1 MPRSERLVTLLE
13 LLRNSTA
20 LEADALAKAC
30 GVSVRTL
37 SRDLDALRS
46 SGFPVFYDHGYRLAF
61 PALLPPIT
69 FTANEALT
77 LRLAARSVAPRAD
90 PTAAQA
96 LGNAGDK
103 LQQALAALPP
113 AAPADRQLALAL
125 PVQDPRT
132 DAVVGRLAE
141 ALQEHRTVKVVY
153 ADGQE
158 AGRERRLDPYQ
169 LLPSETGQVLLGYAH
184 DRRRLMRVPVGRLA
198 EVSLT
203 RRRFRPLPERM
214 LQRHLRTGTASP
226 PEFHKVRIL
235 CRPPLALL
243 LRKHPPA
250 GALMWEEAPGAC
262 IVFTLATLRLED
274 LVPWL
279 LACGGAVEVL
289 EPARLRQEVLR
300 AARAIADRHA
310 GAPSAAG

>member
-1 MPRSERLVTLLE
+1 VARAERLVTLLE
-13 LLRNSTA
+13 LLRNSAA

-37 SRDLDALRS
+37 SRDLEALRS

-77 LRLAARSVAPRAD
+77 LRLAARSAAPRAD
-90 PTAAQA
+90 ATASQA
-96 LGNAGDK
+96 LTNAADK

-113 AAPADRQLALAL
+113 AAPPDRQLALAL
-125 PVQDPRT
+125 PVQDPRA
-132 DAVVGRLAE
+132 DAVIGRLAE
-141 ALQEHRTVKVVY
+141 ALQEHRTVKIVY
-153 ADGQE
+153 ADGRE

-169 LLPSETGQVLLGYAH
+169 LLPSDAGQTLLGYAH
-184 DRRRLMRVPVGRLA
+184 DRRRLVRVPIGRVA
-198 EVSLT
+198 EVSVT
-203 RRRFRPLPERM
+203 RRRFRPLPERV
-214 LQRHLRTGTASP
+214 LQRHLRAGMAGP
-226 PEFHKVRIL
+226 PAFHKVRIL
-235 CRPPLALL
+235 ARPPLAAL

-250 GALMWEEAPGAC
+250 GALMWEEAPGGS
-262 IVFTLATLRLED
+262 ILFTLATLRLED

-289 EPARLRQEVLR
+289 EPAGLRQEVLR
-300 AARAIADRHA
+300 AARAIAERHA
-310 GAPSAAG
+310 GAPSAG

>member
-1 MPRSERLVTLLE
+1 MSRAERLVTLLE
-13 LLRNSTA
+13 LLRNSAA
-20 LEADALAKAC
+20 LEAEALARAC

-37 SRDLDALRS
+37 SRDLEALRT

-77 LRLAARSVAPRAD
+77 LRLAARSAAPRAE
-90 PTAAQA
+90 PTASQA
-96 LGNAGDK
+96 LDHAAEK

-113 AAPADRQLALAL
+113 AAPTDRQLALAL
-125 PVQDPRT
+125 PVQDPRA
-132 DAVVGRLAE
+132 DEVVGRLAE
-141 ALQEHRTVKVVY
+141 AVQGHRTVKIVY
-153 ADGQE
+153 ADGHE
-158 AGRERRLDPYQ
+158 GGRERRLDPYQ
-169 LLPSETGQVLLGYAH
+169 LIPSETGQILVGYAH
-184 DRRRLMRVPVGRLA
+184 DRRRLVRVPLARLA
-198 EVSLT
+198 EVSVT
-203 RRRFRPLPERM
+203 RRRFRPLPERV
-214 LQRHLRTGTASP
+214 LQRHLRPGAASP

-235 CRPPLALL
+235 GRPPLALP

-250 GALMWEEAPGAC
+250 GALMWEEAPGGC

-310 GAPSAAG
+310 GAPTGAG